1 MLHFNTV
8 NMRIPALPSSVNGL
22 SQVQVLGFPLE
33 LSALSLSLPPSLSL
47 CLSLRLPL
55 MGDRRSLVVQ
65 AAVETAGEH
74 NRLDS
79 FSSCA
84 L

>member
-8 NMRIPALPSSVNGL
+8 NMRIPALPSSVNEL
-22 SQVQVLGFPLE
+22 SQVQVLDSPLE